1 MNSASVNG
9 EKLFCQSSEPH
20 SHSELYHKRPSTS
33 GQFRYAFNVNNN
45 SNVNNNNKYNRNYV
59 VPVSESGDKNDDK
72 GGYTVPLGHIWDA
85 YYECIKNKGRT
96 VNAMMFNLYLERNIT
111 ALWKDINNKTYKIG
125 RSIAFIVEH
134 PVKREVFAADFRDRI
149 VHDWI
154 CMRLNP
160 LFEDYLPENM
170 ASNRV
175 GKGTL
180 YAIRKAYD
188 LIFEKSNGYTEDCWI
203 WKFDLQGFF
212 MSINKV
218 LLNKK
223 LQAFIDERYQEKDI
237 DILKWLTE
245 KVIMNCPQKNCY
257 RKSPLSSW
265 AGLKANKSLFFQDD
279 FHGMPIGNLPSQLFA
294 NFLLSDMVRF
304 LAKHGFDC
312 VQYVDDVVVVHK
324 DKSDILAFIPILRR
338 WLQETLGITLHPKK
352 CYIQHYS
359 KGVSFVGGIIKPHRI
374 YLSKRSRRR
383 AFGKTHWI
391 VLSGEDLKK
400 AMPSVNS
407 YLGLTRHYS
416 AYKIRKSLAE
426 MLFSQYGN
434 SIYFNENY
442 NTLKI
447 TKNGSNCR

>member
-1 MNSASVNG
+1 MTASEQRTKVKG
-9 EKLFCQSSEPH
+9 QRKLSQLDTLD
-20 SHSELYHKRPSTS
+20 LY
-33 GQFRYAFNVNNN
+33 
-45 SNVNNNNKYNRNYV
+45 
-59 VPVSESGDKNDDK
+59 
-72 GGYTVPLGHIWDA
+72 
-85 YYECIKNKGRT
+85 
-96 VNAMMFNLYLERNIT
+96 
-111 ALWKDINNKTYKIG
+111 
-125 RSIAFIVEH
+125 
-134 PVKREVFAADFRDRI
+134 ADFRHFRKYMYVAIDKMPRWLKCSEGMECI
-149 VHDWI
+149 HSIKRCIRCLSPIARSYDKAVKI
-154 CMRLNP
+154 KYIG
-160 LFEDYLPENM
+160 LF
-170 ASNRV
+170 
-175 GKGTL
+175 
-180 YAIRKAYD
+180 
-188 LIFEKSNGYTEDCWI
+188 
-203 WKFDLQGFF
+203 
-212 MSINKV
+212 
-218 LLNKK
+218 